1 MSPRFLLFLA
11 LIIAQLAVP
20 FYMIRREERVLAHG
34 KVFRFRTA
42 PFDPY
47 DPFRG
52 RYVALR
58 FASEEIADPRLPG
71 GTRKVWVELEED
83 RDGFAKVKGVSAI
96 RPPGENVMRADFTPR
111 RLTFPFNRYYM
122 DEASAPAVEKAYRD
136 HTKSGDAYV
145 VVRILD
151 GHAVLQELCIG
162 GMPIREFLRKD
173 SAGAFK
179 PAPSPVTNALDH

>member
-11 LIIAQLAVP
+11 LIIVQLAVP
-20 FYMIRREERVLAHG
+20 SYMIHREERVLAHG

-58 FASEEIADPRLPG
+58 FASEEIADPKLPE

-83 RDGFAKVKGVSAI
+83 RDGFAKVKGVSET
-96 RPPGENVMRADFTPR
+96 RPPGENVMKAAFTPK

-122 DEASAPAVEKAYRD
+122 DEAAAPAVQQAYGD
-136 HTKSGDAYV
+136 HTKFGDAYV

-151 GHAVLQELCIG
+151 GHAVLQELFIG
-162 GMPIREFLRKD
+162 GMPIREFLSKD

-179 PAPSPVTNALDH
+179 PRPSPGTNSSGH